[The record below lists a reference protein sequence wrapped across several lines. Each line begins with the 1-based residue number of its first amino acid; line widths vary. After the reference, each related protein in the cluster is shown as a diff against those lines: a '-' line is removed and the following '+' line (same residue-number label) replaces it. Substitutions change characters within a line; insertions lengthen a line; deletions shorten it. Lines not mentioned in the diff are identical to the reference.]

1 MGVPWSGMPPVTR
14 SGDRILL
21 SPEYAR
27 REAAEEG
34 VQVITAQVKASDL
47 WSEGL
52 LEEWGMTRSNQEKG
66 KHHGSHD

>member
-1 MGVPWSGMPPVTR
+1 MPPVTR

-52 LEEWGMTRSNQEKG
+52 LEEWA
-66 KHHGSHD
+66 

>member
-1 MGVPWSGMPPVTR
+1 MPPATR
-14 SGDRILL
+14 SGDRVLF

-52 LEEWGMTRSNQEKG
+52 LEEWA
-66 KHHGSHD
+66 

>member
-1 MGVPWSGMPPVTR
+1 MGVLWSGMPPATR
-14 SGDRILL
+14 SGDRVLF
-21 SPEYAR
+21 SPEYDR

-52 LEEWGMTRSNQEKG
+52 LEEWGMTRSNQKG
-66 KHHGSHD
+66 REPSWDV